1 MFNMVLDMHWT
12 GKVESVAFSIGNK
25 DIAWYGI
32 IITCAM
38 LIGLIV
44 GIFRAKRIGLKSEDV
59 IELFLYVIPLSIIG
73 ARIGYVMVRPEYF
86 PSPFTWNDFVNA
98 IAIWDGG
105 LTIITGVPF
114 GILGAYIWSKVRRVN
129 LIDVMDVIL
138 PIALL
143 SQGLG
148 RWGNFM
154 NQEIYG
160 APITDPKLQ
169 WFPLAVY
176 IARKGGF
183 YQATF
188 FYEMALDILFFVIII
203 IIARRLKVRG
213 GGTLMYMFA
222 YPFIRFILEFLR
234 DDGDLYA
241 KFNYTQWGCFAV
253 AVISLVWL
261 IILIVRQVKKGNRV
275 WYAKGI
281 PAELYPDCKV
291 YEKPSKKS
299 VAKAEDADAPS
310 ANADNAKCAAPEA
323 KSSEASSETVTAK
336 AKTSKKSGAS
346 ETEAHKQE
354 THKPGTAPY
363 FTKTKTIDN
372 GKGKK

>member
-1 MFNMVLDMHWT
+1 MNLGLLLSESIHWT
-12 GKVESVAFSIGNK
+12 GKVKSVAFYIGDK
-25 DIAWYGI
+25 PIAWYGI
-32 IITCAM
+32 IITSAM

-44 GIFRAKRIGLKSEDV
+44 GIIRAKRIKLTMDDV
-59 IELFLYVIPLSIIG
+59 VELFLFVIPIAIIG

-86 PSPFTWNDFVNA
+86 PSPFTWDDFVNA

-114 GILGAYIWSKVRRVN
+114 GILGAYIWSKIRKVN
-129 LIDVMDVIL
+129 LIDVMDIIL
-138 PIALL
+138 PVALL

-160 APITDPKLQ
+160 APITDPAHQ

-176 IARKGGF
+176 IVREGGF
-183 YQATF
+183 FQATF
-188 FYEMALDILFFVIII
+188 FYEMVLNILFFIII
-203 IIARRLKVRG
+203 MIISRRLKVRG
-213 GGTLMYMFA
+213 SGTLMYMFS

-261 IILIVRQVKKGNRV
+261 ITLIVLKVKKGEKI

-281 PAELYPDCKV
+281 PAELYPDCTV
-291 YEKPSKKS
+291 YTRP
-299 VAKAEDADAPS
+299 AK
-310 ANADNAKCAAPEA
+310 N
-323 KSSEASSETVTAK
+323 
-336 AKTSKKSGAS
+336 KSGAVEGNNTVEEPEES
-346 ETEAHKQE
+346 ISKEPESQKITYKTPSTPH
-354 THKPGTAPY
+354 
-363 FTKTKTIDN
+363 FTKRKDDN
-372 GKGKK
+372 K

>member
-1 MFNMVLDMHWT
+1 MNFGLLSAEQSIHWT
-12 GKVESVAFSIGNK
+12 GKVESVAFYIGDK
-25 DIAWYGI
+25 PIAWYGI
-32 IITCAM
+32 IITSAM

-44 GIFRAKRIGLKSEDV
+44 GIIRAKRIKLVADDV
-59 IELFLYVIPLSIIG
+59 VELFLFVIPLAIIG

-86 PSPFTWNDFVNA
+86 PSPFTWDDFVNA

-114 GILGAYIWSKVRRVN
+114 GILGAFIWSKFRKVN
-129 LIDVMDVIL
+129 LIDVMDIIL
-138 PIALL
+138 PVALL

-160 APITDPKLQ
+160 APITNPAHQ

-176 IARKGGF
+176 ITREHGF
-183 YQATF
+183 FQATF
-188 FYEMALDILFFVIII
+188 FYEMALDILFFIII
-203 IIARRLKVRG
+203 MIISRRLKVRG

-253 AVISLVWL
+253 AIISLVWL
-261 IILIVRQVKKGNRV
+261 IALIVIKVKKGERV
-275 WYAKGI
+275 WYGKGI
-281 PAELYPDCKV
+281 PAELYPDCTV
-291 YEKPSKKS
+291 YTRPAKNKND
-299 VAKAEDADAPS
+299 VASDAPS
-310 ANADNAKCAAPEA
+310 DTESDAVADTSEAPE
-323 KSSEASSETVTAK
+323 K
-336 AKTSKKSGAS
+336 KTKITRKNPSQP
-346 ETEAHKQE
+346 H
-354 THKPGTAPY
+354 
-363 FTKTKTIDN
+363 FTKRKDDN
-372 GKGKK
+372 K